1 MSGLLN
7 RIEKQLEQKAIEKMG
22 PVLNELEK
30 LEKEIKR
37 LNKNIQ
43 TLNKNIE
50 KLLEVVR
57 GAK

>member
-1 MSGLLN
+1 MSGLLGK
-7 RIEKQLEQKAIEKMG
+7 IERQLEQKAMEKMG

-50 KLLEVVR
+50 KLLEAVK